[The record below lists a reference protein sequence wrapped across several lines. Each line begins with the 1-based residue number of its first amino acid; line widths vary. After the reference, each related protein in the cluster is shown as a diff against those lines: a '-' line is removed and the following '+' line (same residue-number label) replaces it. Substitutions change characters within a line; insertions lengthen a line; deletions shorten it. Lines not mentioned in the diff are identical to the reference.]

1 MLDLESGP
9 VHISVEEGIGGTSLC
24 LSLAAKV
31 LQSNSRV
38 VWLGRTPL
46 NSERTKAILAELNEN
61 QLERL
66 FIVEFGENLLART
79 TALKPLINRLTDADL
94 IVIDDWCPSSGRAPA
109 NDLQAVRS
117 IIPSAGNTRL
127 IITSKAYE
135 SPSGDGEKW
144 KSRGSQLSGVR
155 QVWLLRQEGFRNHR
169 RIIDG
174 EIQTRLLL
182 EESGFIPD

>member
-9 VHISVEEGIGGTSLC
+9 VHLSVEEGIGGTSLC
-24 LSLAAKV
+24 LSLAATV

-38 VWLGRTPL
+38 VWLGRTSL
-46 NSERTKAILAELNEN
+46 NPERTKAILAELNEN

-66 FIVEFGENLLART
+66 FIVEFGENLLTRT
-79 TALKPLINRLTDADL
+79 AALKPLINRLTDADL
-94 IVIDDWCPSSGRAPA
+94 IVIDDWCPSSGRAPT

-117 IIPSAGNTRL
+117 IISSARNTRL
-127 IITSKAYE
+127 ILTSKAYE